1 MMPLHI
7 TEALHKFHYQTI
19 YSVVVA
25 WLEADTEWLQKKGK
39 KVIEQNEN
47 EKDKLK
53 INEEIREIQRKKET
67 LNSVLLMRLAISLKG
82 KS

>member
-1 MMPLHI
+1 MAI
-7 TEALHKFHYQTI
+7 EERK
-19 YSVVVA
+19 
-25 WLEADTEWLQKKGK
+25 K